1 MFYSLE
7 RILTNQYFLAKSVL
21 VDALTS
27 FYTPDVPKGM
37 FFGKSS
43 SGQEVDLGYHLI
55 FLGNPTTEI
64 KDLVKEFINSSLALH
79 GSHTSHNL

>member
-1 MFYSLE
+1 MSLHSI
-7 RILTNQYFLAKSVL
+7 RSKDQ
-21 VDALTS
+21 ALIKIFVMGTGS
-27 FYTPDVPKGM
+27 FYKPDVSKGM

-55 FLGNPTTEI
+55 FLGTPTTEI
-64 KDLVKEFINSSLALH
+64 KDLVKEFIKSSLVLH